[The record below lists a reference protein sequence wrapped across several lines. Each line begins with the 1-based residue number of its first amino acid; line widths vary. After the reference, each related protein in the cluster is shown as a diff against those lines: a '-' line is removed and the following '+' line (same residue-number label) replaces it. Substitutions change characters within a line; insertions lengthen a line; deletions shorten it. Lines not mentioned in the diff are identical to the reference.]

1 MAGNP
6 DVDPRLVDLVGAVP
20 FWETLG
26 ISLDDAEV
34 GWVRL
39 RLAMREDLRTFGE
52 RRVLHG
58 GAIATL
64 IDSAAASATRTLRGE
79 DEPPWLGLATTDM
92 HVSYLAAVTDGEVTA
107 EGRVLRAGRQVAF
120 LDVEVRNEDGD
131 LVARGMVTLQI
142 RRAD

>member
-6 DVDPRLVDLVGAVP
+6 NIEPRLLELIGKVP
-20 FWETLG
+20 FWETIG
-26 ISLDDAEV
+26 IELDDAEV
-34 GWVRL
+34 GRVRL

-79 DEPPWLGLATTDM
+79 DEPPWRGLATTDM
-92 HVSYLAAVTDGEVTA
+92 HVSYLAAVTGGEVTA
-107 EGRVLRAGRQVAF
+107 EGRVLRAGRSVAF

-131 LVARGMVTLQI
+131 LVARGSATMQI

>member
-6 DVDPRLVDLVGAVP
+6 NIEPRLLELIGKVP
-20 FWETLG
+20 FWETIG
-26 ISLDDAEV
+26 IELDDAEV
-34 GWVRL
+34 GRVRL

-79 DEPPWLGLATTDM
+79 DEPPWRGLATTDM
-92 HVSYLAAVTDGEVTA
+92 HVSYLAAVTCGEVTA
-107 EGRVLRAGRQVAF
+107 EGRVLRAGRSVAF

-131 LVARGMVTLQI
+131 LVARGSATMQI